1 VRSPV
6 VETRAVKRG
15 DLVGPAVQD
24 DTPCRPASFLQMV
37 DLEAHRAPYDG
48 GQLGPRVRAKHDP
61 VAVDDVVDREDLG
74 TTADGNG
81 QPSHLLGGQ
90 QLETFIPLDDHQA
103 GIQVDKFHTVHHAP
117 LARRKVGP
125 KVPAVAFDDASR
137 IGVPMSALGRPEDVL
152 AHIPPGADVIV
163 PLANGEPVA
172 VLDAIEANAISL
184 GGVRIHQM
192 HALVERAYIRGEFGD
207 HLRHISYF
215 LAPATRPSYWQGTV
229 DLVPNHFS
237 EVPTLLRSMTK
248 CSLVI
253 ARCSP
258 PDRHGY
264 LSLGTNADYT
274 ASLIGRA
281 PFFVE
286 VNPQMPRTFG
296 GNQLHVTQLVGWCE
310 HDVPLVEVPPATP
323 GAADHAI
330 ARLVVDRISDR
341 ATVQVGIGAI
351 SAAILQALSSHRD
364 LGVHTELLSDG
375 MIDLVE
381 QGVVTGIFKQ
391 RRRNKV
397 VATFCLGTK
406 RLYDWIDENPVVE
419 MQAVD
424 WVNDPR
430 VIATEKAFVSI
441 NATTEVDLMG
451 QCASETMA
459 GRYWSSS
466 GGQADFARGAM
477 YSEGGKAFVVL
488 HSTTSDQERSRVR
501 VSLTEGSVVTTLKN
515 TVDHVVTEYGVAELR
530 GQTLAERARRLIAI
544 AHPKFRPELTAGA
557 RQTGL
562 MH

>member
-1 VRSPV
+1 V
-6 VETRAVKRG
+6 A
-15 DLVGPAVQD
+15 
-24 DTPCRPASFLQMV
+24 F
-37 DLEAHRAPYDG
+37 
-48 GQLGPRVRAKHDP
+48 VRA
-61 VAVDDVVDREDLG
+61 
-74 TTADGNG
+74 
-81 QPSHLLGGQ
+81 
-90 QLETFIPLDDHQA
+90 F
-103 GIQVDKFHTVHHAP
+103 
-117 LARRKVGP
+117 
-125 KVPAVAFDDASR
+125 
-137 IGVPMSALGRPEDVL
+137 GRPEDVL
-152 AHIPPGADVIV
+152 AHIRPHADLIV

-172 VLDAIEANAISL
+172 VLDALEANAARL
-184 GGVRIHQM
+184 DGVRIHQM
-192 HALVERAYIRGEFGD
+192 HALAERAYIRGEFGN
-207 HLRHISYF
+207 HLRHVSYF
-215 LAPATRPSYWQGTV
+215 LSPATRPSYWRGTV

-237 EVPTLLRSMTK
+237 EVPSLLRTMTN

-286 VNPQMPRTFG
+286 VDPQMPRTFG
-296 GNQLHVTQLVGWCE
+296 GNQLHVSELAGWCE
-310 HDVPLVEVPPATP
+310 HDSPLVEVSPAEP
-323 GAADHAI
+323 GPADHAVAALVT
-330 ARLVVDRISDR
+330 ARIPDR

-381 QGVVTGIFKQ
+381 RGVVTGIFKQ

-397 VATFCLGTK
+397 VATFCLGTR

-419 MQAVD
+419 MQPVD

-430 VIATEKAFVSI
+430 VIATEKDFVSV

-488 HSTTSDQERSRVR
+488 HSTTSDLRRSRIR

-515 TVDHVVTEYGVAELR
+515 TVDHVVTEYGIAELR
-530 GQTLAERARRLIAI
+530 GRTLAERARLLIGI
-544 AHPKFRPELTAGA
+544 AHPTFRDELAAGA
-557 RQTGL
+557 RSAGL
-562 MH
+562 LR